1 MRIMELLKLSSEFNL
16 EKIREQVLDCKKC
29 PLYKS
34 RINTVFGEGN
44 PKAKIMFIGEAP
56 GANEDKTGV
65 PFCGRAGN
73 ILDELLDSISLNRKD
88 IFIAN
93 VLKCRPPKN
102 RNPNREEIIACTPY
116 LSKQIKLIN
125 PIVICPLGNY
135 STSFVLE
142 KYKLGN
148 NIDGISKLHGKLFEI
163 NTLSG
168 KLKIF
173 PLYHP
178 AVVAYKPSMK
188 EILSE
193 DFKKL
198 KIIIE

>member
-1 MRIMELLKLSSEFNL
+1 MELLKLSSEFNL